1 MRDVSPHSAIPR
13 SKTVAEWRRALVAL
27 QDEFVAAVSKD
38 TGRSEAESYLYDWMP
53 VESALEFLE
62 DNVGFFAE
70 PRRIQSGLPG
80 ILGRRHLVERRLPL
94 GQVLVV
100 GTWNFPL
107 SLHLAQILF
116 ALAAGNKVTFKSSPF
131 TPEVARIFAHE
142 LPRIFG
148 ADRFR
153 MWEQGDA
160 ECVHAV
166 ERGAFEGLIFTGGS
180 SAAKIYARAAAESFT
195 KCVLEASGSEAALV
209 HQSSLEKGVPPAML
223 DHLLWALLHFNG
235 QTCVAPRYW
244 FVPRSRLD
252 EVWSSLK
259 STLATPEAHESFASR
274 APLRHEG
281 VVREFT
287 AWVEWASA
295 LKDAEL
301 LRPLQDQP
309 ATFLKLPRLADLPA
323 ESPSSFGPGAVVVG
337 YESFE
342 EAVAWV
348 RQSPWSLMTQVYGE
362 KLSREEWRSVETLET
377 SIVSLGESIVSV
389 GDPAVAFG
397 GKGLSGAGVT
407 HGIEGLRE
415 LTRVQVILEVHS
427 WPLTTK
433 WLYPSFTRVGEL
445 AKRVPLLKSMRKKF
459 S

>member
-1 MRDVSPHSAIPR
+1 MRSVSPHSAIPR
-13 SKTVAEWRRALVAL
+13 TETLITWRRALVAL

-53 VESALEFLE
+53 VESTLEYLA
-62 DNVGFFAE
+62 DNIGYFAE
-70 PRRIQSGLPG
+70 PRRISSGLPG
-80 ILGRRHLVERRLPL
+80 ILGRRHLEERRLPL
-94 GQVLVV
+94 GRVLVV

-116 ALAAGNKVTFKSSPF
+116 ALAAGNTVTFKSSPF
-131 TPEVARIFAHE
+131 TPEVARLFALE

-148 ADRFR
+148 PDRFR
-153 MWEQGDA
+153 MWEQDDA
-160 ECVHAV
+160 ECVRAV
-166 ERGAFEGLIFTGGS
+166 EKGEFQGLIFTGGT

-195 KCVLEASGSEAALV
+195 KCILEASGSEVALV
-209 HQSSLEKGVPPAML
+209 HASTLEKGVPPAML

-244 FVPRSRLD
+244 FVPQSHLD
-252 EVWSSLK
+252 EVWSALR
-259 STLATPEAHESFASR
+259 STLSSAEARESFASR

-281 VVREFT
+281 VVREF
-287 AWVEWASA
+287 ASWVEWASA
-295 LKDAEL
+295 LSGAEVF
-301 LRPLQDQP
+301 RPLDDKP
-309 ATFLKLPRLADLPA
+309 ATFVRLPRLSDLPA
-323 ESPSSFGPGAVVVG
+323 QSPSSFGPGAVVVG

-348 RQSPWSLMTQVYGE
+348 RASPWSLMTQIYAD
-362 KLSREEWRSVETLET
+362 KLSSTEWRSVESLET

-397 GKGLSGAGVT
+397 GRGLSGSGVT